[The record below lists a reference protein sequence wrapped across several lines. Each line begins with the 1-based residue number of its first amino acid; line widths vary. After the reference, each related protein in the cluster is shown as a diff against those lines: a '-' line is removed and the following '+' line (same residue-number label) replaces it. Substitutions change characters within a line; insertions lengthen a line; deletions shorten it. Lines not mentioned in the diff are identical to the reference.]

1 MRTAALCFIPAVVLA
16 VWVAAFIHTF
26 RIDASDTEGEQ

>member
-1 MRTAALCFIPAVVLA
+1 MRTAALCFVPAVVFA
-16 VWVAAFIHTF
+16 VWVVAFIRTF